1 MGGRANKGEKQAGEG
16 VLDVSI
22 RPGAVRFS
30 TGKVAT
36 IGLVKGEEK
45 RRERHLPSLTFSP
58 PVSRTRGTSLGLVG
72 AEARR

>member
-1 MGGRANKGEKQAGEG
+1 MGGRADRDERKAGEG

-30 TGKVAT
+30 AGKVAT

-45 RRERHLPSLTFSP
+45 GREKEAFSFSLFFLPSL
-58 PVSRTRGTSLGLVG
+58 VREELL
-72 AEARR
+72 